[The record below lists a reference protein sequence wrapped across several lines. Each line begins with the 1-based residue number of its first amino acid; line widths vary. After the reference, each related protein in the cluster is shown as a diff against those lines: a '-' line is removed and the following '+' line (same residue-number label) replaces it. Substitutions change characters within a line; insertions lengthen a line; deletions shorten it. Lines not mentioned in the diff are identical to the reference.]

1 MSYSIRILRRAQK
14 ALARLP
20 KRDYERVRDA
30 IRALAENPRPPG
42 ARKLRDREGW
52 RIRVGVY
59 RVIYEIDDANR
70 IITVLDIGHRGDIYR

>member
-70 IITVLDIGHRGDIYR
+70 AVTVLDIGHRGDIYR

>member
-30 IRALAENPRPPG
+30 IRALAKDPRPPG
-42 ARKLRDREGW
+42 SRKLTDREGW
-52 RIRVGVY
+52 RIRIGVY
-59 RVIYEIDDANR
+59 RVIYDIDDGIR
-70 IITVLDIGHRGDIYR
+70 VVTVVDVGHRGDVYR

>member
-30 IRALAENPRPPG
+30 IRALAENPRPSG

-59 RVIYEIDDANR
+59 RVIYEIDDADR
-70 IITVLDIGHRGDIYR
+70 VVTVLDIGHRGDIYR

>member
-1 MSYSIRILRRAQK
+1 MTYTVYILRRAQK

-30 IRALAENPRPPG
+30 IRALGAEPRPPG
-42 ARKLRDREGW
+42 ARKLTDRPGW

-59 RVIYEIDDANR
+59 RILYDIDDAVL
-70 IITVLDIGHRGDIYR
+70 IVTVLDIGHRSDVYR

>member
-1 MSYSIRILRRAQK
+1 MSYSIRILRCAQK

-70 IITVLDIGHRGDIYR
+70 IVTVLDIGHRGDIYR